1 MLKLLNKIKDFF
13 AGKPYLGYIF
23 VAIMGLGFFGWI
35 QATDTFMDP
44 DSFYHAKIA
53 AMIANNGIVHNFPWT
68 AYTVLPQIYTDHHFL
83 YHLLLVPFVWKI
95 NPLVGIKAATIA
107 INTFLALF
115 FYIFLRKNSVRWP
128 LLYVFLLLS
137 NTPFIFRINLPKAS
151 GLSLIFIIFI
161 LLAIFKKKYIW
172 LLALNFFYVW
182 AYGGWPLGIFFAAA
196 YCLASFAARKI
207 VAEGQNGIEW
217 KPLAVSLAGSIAGL
231 MINPYFPNNLK
242 FYWIQTVQIALVNY
256 QSKIGVGAEWYGF
269 NITELI
275 SYSGG
280 AFLVLGA
287 AMTLFFG
294 NIAVRKMA
302 GVSYGAVKDVFFF
315 LICAGAFFVLTIKS
329 CRNSEYFYPFVLLLA
344 AFIAKHFYNREAVAW
359 IRTNLLGI
367 IKLKFLYKIFLG
379 YITLM
384 LFAGF
389 WFNFWKIK
397 RGFEGG
403 FNFSKYQEAMAAAR
417 KNSMPGDIIFHSDW
431 DDWPMLFYHNDYNRY
446 IVGLDTTFMYK
457 FSKDLY
463 KKWRDITWG
472 DFVGD
477 PYKIIKDDFGA
488 KIVFIAKTDVGIMD
502 KYFRG
507 DGRYELVYDG
517 DGRVYKIR

>member
-1 MLKLLNKIKDFF
+1 
-13 AGKPYLGYIF
+13 
-23 VAIMGLGFFGWI
+23 
-35 QATDTFMDP
+35 
-44 DSFYHAKIA
+44 
-53 AMIANNGIVHNFPWT
+53 
-68 AYTVLPQIYTDHHFL
+68 
-83 YHLLLVPFVWKI
+83 
-95 NPLVGIKAATIA
+95 
-107 INTFLALF
+107 
-115 FYIFLRKNSVRWP
+115 
-128 LLYVFLLLS
+128 
-137 NTPFIFRINLPKAS
+137 
-151 GLSLIFIIFI
+151 
-161 LLAIFKKKYIW
+161 
-172 LLALNFFYVW
+172 
-182 AYGGWPLGIFFAAA
+182 
-196 YCLASFAARKI
+196 
-207 VAEGQNGIEW
+207 
-217 KPLAVSLAGSIAGL
+217 
-231 MINPYFPNNLK
+231 
-242 FYWIQTVQIALVNY
+242 
-256 QSKIGVGAEWYGF
+256 
-269 NITELI
+269 
-275 SYSGG
+275 
-280 AFLVLGA
+280 
-287 AMTLFFG
+287 
-294 NIAVRKMA
+294 
-302 GVSYGAVKDVFFF
+302 
-315 LICAGAFFVLTIKS
+315 
-329 CRNSEYFYPFVLLLA
+329 
-344 AFIAKHFYNREAVAW
+344 
-359 IRTNLLGI
+359 
-367 IKLKFLYKIFLG
+367 
-379 YITLM
+379 M